1 MLEGDQ
7 VSRVHVRTIFVRR
20 LVVVR
25 SDLEALGYSAGQTA
39 SFTMSI
45 QPAGLRQP
53 VETVCE
59 NDCEGLQIFPRRWWS
74 QTGSNRRPQA
84 CKASAL
90 PTELW
95 PHWKP
100 LVSVEQTLVGPGRF
114 ELPTPRLSS
123 VCSNQLSYG
132 PSPAAPAHTGSCRT
146 GLAITSPL
154 SCFQAAR
161 GSRKRNEDGDETAI
175 CFCCDVRSRSE
186 DQEQSVQLLGSSR
199 SEVRLHTLEHP

>member
-1 MLEGDQ
+1 MNPTGAAVASSLALTSDVDRCPASQ
-7 VSRVHVRTIFVRR
+7 VNLLLTMVMITAGHTSAAD
-20 LVVVR
+20 LR
-25 SDLEALGYSAGQTA
+25 SLFACRHNR
-39 SFTMSI
+39 M
-45 QPAGLRQP
+45 
-53 VETVCE
+53 
-59 NDCEGLQIFPRRWWS
+59 WWS

-95 PHWKP
+95 PRKKA
-100 LVSVEQTLVGPGRF
+100 VVVGPGRF

>member
-1 MLEGDQ
+1 MLLGLTWK
-7 VSRVHVRTIFVRR
+7 RWGTAPVRR
-20 LVVVR
+20 PPSR
-25 SDLEALGYSAGQTA
+25 CQFNRAG
-39 SFTMSI
+39 MK
-45 QPAGLRQP
+45 PGP
-53 VETVCE
+53 VETDE
-59 NDCEGLQIFPRRWWS
+59 WNDCELPHLPRRWWS

-95 PHWKP
+95 PRKKA
-100 LVSVEQTLVGPGRF
+100 VVVGPGRF